1 MNDNKPQQQQ
11 MNENELKFLFARFGL
26 LGVPLAWLCLPLMVI
41 IVIADELY
49 KLTKRD
55 DEPPPEV

>member
-1 MNDNKPQQQQ
+1 MNHKKPNNNKPQQQQ

-26 LGVPLAWLCLPLMVI
+26 LGVPLAWLCLPLMVV

-49 KLTKRD
+49 RD
-55 DEPPPEV
+55 GMSGN

>member
-1 MNDNKPQQQQ
+1 

-26 LGVPLAWLCLPLMVI
+26 LGIPLAWLCLPLMVA